1 MTIGPFSF
9 APGLLLACLALLAT
23 LGTGHAA
30 ALRTKVRAEPLLWI
44 CMGAALLAARAAFVL
59 RYRAAYAEAPLQVL
73 DIRDGCFAPAFG
85 VGVGLLLG
93 GWLAWCR
100 PVERKAVLAGVL
112 AGSLAWFCGTA
123 LLAAFQDR
131 QALPRLDL
139 ARLDGTPV
147 ALASLSGRPLVINLW
162 ASWCPP
168 CRREMPVLDQARRR
182 YPGVDFVFVN
192 QGESARE
199 VENYLKSEGLALGQ
213 VLLDRTNR
221 LGHATGSPGLPTT
234 LFFDAQGRLVE
245 RRMGELSSGSLAQG
259 LEALSDAQAI
269 SRNGPA
275 AGRPSY
281 PEARLQPGPN

>member
-1 MTIGPFSF
+1 MTIGPFFF
-9 APGLLLACLALLAT
+9 APGLLLACLALLVT

-30 ALRTKVRAEPLLWI
+30 GLRSKVRAEPLLWI
-44 CMGAALLAARAAFVL
+44 CIAAAVLAARAAYVL
-59 RYRAAYAEAPLQVL
+59 RYRAAYAEAPLQML
-73 DIRDGCFAPAFG
+73 DMRDGGFAPAIG
-85 VGVGLLLG
+85 VGAGLLLG
-93 GWLAWCR
+93 GLLAWRR
-100 PVERKAVLAGVL
+100 PAERKAVLAGLL
-112 AGSLAWFCGTA
+112 AGSLAWFGGTA
-123 LLAAFQDR
+123 LLSGLQDR

-147 ALASLSGRPLVINLW
+147 ALASLSGRPLVVNLW

-168 CRREMPVLDQARRR
+168 CRREMPVLDQAQRR

-199 VENYLKSEGLALGQ
+199 VEAYLKAEGLALGQ

-234 LFFDAQGRLVE
+234 LFFDARGRLVE
-245 RRMGELSSGSLAQG
+245 RRMGELSMASLAQG
-259 LEALSDAQAI
+259 LEALGGAQSL

>member
-1 MTIGPFSF
+1 
-9 APGLLLACLALLAT
+9 LLACLALLAT
-23 LGTGHAA
+23 LVVGNAA

-44 CMGAALLAARAAFVL
+44 CMGAAVLAARAAFVL
-59 RYRAAYAEAPLQVL
+59 RYRAAYAEAPLQTL
-73 DIRDGCFAPAFG
+73 DIRDGGFAPAIG

-93 GWLAWCR
+93 GWLAWRR
-100 PVERKAVLAGVL
+100 PAARKAILAGVL
-112 AGSLAWFCGTA
+112 AGSLAWFGGMA
-123 LLAAFQDR
+123 VLSGLQDR

-147 ALASLSGRPLVINLW
+147 ALASLEGRPLVVNLW

-168 CRREMPVLDQARRR
+168 CRREMPVLDQAQRR
-182 YPGVDFVFVN
+182 YPGVEFVFVN

-199 VENYLKSEGLALGQ
+199 VENYLKAEGLALGQ

-234 LFFDAQGRLVE
+234 LFFDARGRLVE
-245 RRMGELSSGSLAQG
+245 RRMGELSMASLAQR
-259 LEALSDAQAI
+259 LEALGLV

-281 PEARLQPGPN
+281 PEARLQPDPN